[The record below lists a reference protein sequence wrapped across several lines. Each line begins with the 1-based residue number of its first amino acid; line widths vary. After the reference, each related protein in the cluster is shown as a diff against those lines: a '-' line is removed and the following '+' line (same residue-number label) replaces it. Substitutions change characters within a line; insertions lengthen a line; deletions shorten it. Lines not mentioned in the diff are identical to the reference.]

1 MRLKVAITALM
12 IVPGCAE
19 DGSPNPGLGSSGGE
33 TASSSQSASDSGM
46 PSGTIG
52 TTSGGSGSESGSS
65 GGTPSTTSNSATES
79 DSDSTS
85 GGSEESTDSSSTG
98 ESPNEGDWEPPIGI
112 PVPPFGIFET
122 AEVDCADCT
131 VITASNL
138 DDLENIPPGTVVEL
152 EGGPFTGGSLTIS
165 ANGTADAPV
174 FVRSKNPDAPVTIS
188 HRVEM
193 GGTYLIVEH
202 INFDQGLED
211 KNVAMAG
218 TRIALRHS
226 EIHAFRPG
234 HFSTTLFLAGG
245 EDLVVYD
252 NEIHDNGDPGV
263 VGEHD
268 VHGIGGS
275 NVHRVWIVDSHLH
288 HNRGDSIQFGHQ
300 AGNTLGDFYIGRNE
314 MHDDGENCVDIK
326 EASNVVV
333 SENDLHDPNSG
344 VAVVFHDCPVNA
356 SLIYNDVHDATVGL
370 SLPSL
375 ESACDGFSPIDLFVA
390 RNAFVGASTGVE
402 GWGSGKRYGIAGN
415 TFEMIGDAIDID
427 NEAAGSILSTTDR
440 GVDEVFN
447 RFEAVYGIDIS
458 GD

>member
-1 MRLKVAITALM
+1 MAT
-12 IVPGCAE
+12 E
-19 DGSPNPGLGSSGGE
+19 
-33 TASSSQSASDSGM
+33 
-46 PSGTIG
+46 
-52 TTSGGSGSESGSS
+52 
-65 GGTPSTTSNSATES
+65 PSTTGP
-79 DSDSTS
+79 DSTAS
-85 GGSEESTDSSSTG
+85 TTAAESSSSTG
-98 ESPNEGDWEPPIGI
+98 EPPSKGEWEPPIGI
-112 PVPPFGIFET
+112 PAPPFGIDET
-122 AEVDCADCT
+122 VEFDCADCS
-131 VITASNL
+131 VITASDL
-138 DDLENIPPGTVVEL
+138 EDLENIPAGTVVEL
-152 EGGPFTGGSLTIS
+152 EGGPFSGGSLTIS
-165 ANGTADAPV
+165 ANGTADSPV

-188 HRVEM
+188 HDVEI
-193 GGTYLIVEH
+193 GGTYLIVEY

-218 TRIALRHS
+218 SKLALRHS
-226 EIHAFRPG
+226 EVHAFRPG

-245 EDLVVYD
+245 EDLVVFD
-252 NEIHDNGDPGV
+252 NEIHDNGDPAI

-356 SLIYNDVHDATVGL
+356 SLIYNEVHDASLGL

-375 ESACDGFSPIDLFVA
+375 ESACDGFAPIDLFVT
-390 RNAFVGASTGVE
+390 RNAFVNASTGVQ

-415 TFEMIGDAIDID
+415 DFESVGAPIDID
-427 NEAAGSILSTTDR
+427 NEAAGSILSTSDR
-440 GVDEVFN
+440 GVDEVFS
-447 RFEAVYGIDIS
+447 RFQAVYGIDIS
-458 GD
+458 GG